1 MIIMI
6 IVKSA
11 ATIWSDTLEPSIML
25 IEASFTLLEVSFM
38 MFIAKASLT
47 MEHHTLR
54 KCKQLFEYQH
64 LLLRMDI

>member
-11 ATIWSDTLEPSIML
+11 ATIWSDTLESSIML

-38 MFIAKASLT
+38 MFIVKASLT
-47 MEHHTLR
+47 MEHHA
-54 KCKQLFEYQH
+54 
-64 LLLRMDI
+64 